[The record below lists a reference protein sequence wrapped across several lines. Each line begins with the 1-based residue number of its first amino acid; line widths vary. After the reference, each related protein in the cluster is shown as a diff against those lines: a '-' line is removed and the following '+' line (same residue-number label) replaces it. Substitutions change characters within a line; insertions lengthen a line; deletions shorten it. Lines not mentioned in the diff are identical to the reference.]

1 MIFSAF
7 VILASYVI
15 LAIAGVLPDSTGF
28 PPEVSAAITT
38 MGQYARVLDLLLP
51 VSTLAT
57 IIALVLSTQVAIFTF
72 KSLKWIISYLPFIG
86 GRG

>member
-28 PPEVSAAITT
+28 PPEVSTAITT